1 MKKHK
6 RINQPDARV
15 SKALSSFGLSDNEI
29 AVYCEALKH
38 NESSPFSLARATGIP
53 RTTVYDVLMGLSLK
67 GLVQLQQSD
76 GFSKQQT
83 KIKANNPSILRQILR
98 EKRRKL
104 TSVEVDILDIL
115 PMLKSD
121 FHGSEPHADFQF
133 LPGIE
138 GAKTVMFG
146 EHSDGVDVPIS
157 VFDNQMPM
165 DAFGA
170 KEMDDLVDQG
180 NMFRSKAV
188 HKNKEIFVL
197 SDWTKHVVTYQY
209 HRDPKYLV
217 SQELRYLDH
226 PVLAFNLRLAIKE
239 TRLLI
244 TCAHEDEVW
253 GLIINSKA
261 MSSML
266 LSLFEFMW
274 LQSTPVTAELV
285 DSWVGED
292 YLEFERLYNN
302 NHK

>member
-1 MKKHK
+1 MKTQNK
-6 RINQPDARV
+6 INKPDPV
-15 SKALSSFGLSDNEI
+15 IVKALKKFGLSENEI

-38 NESSPFSLARATGIP
+38 QECSPFTLAQATGVP
-53 RTTVYDVLMGLSLK
+53 RTTVYDVLMSLSLK
-67 GLVQLQQSD
+67 GLIELQQSD

-83 KIKANNPSILRQILR
+83 RIKANNPSVLRQILR
-98 EKRRKL
+98 QKRRAL
-104 TSVEVDILDIL
+104 TRTEVDIVSIL
-115 PMLKSD
+115 PLLKGD

-133 LPGIE
+133 FPGIE
-138 GAKTVMFG
+138 GAKTVMYG

-170 KEMDDLVDQG
+170 KEMDEYVDRSSA
-180 NMFRSKAV
+180 FRKNTV
-188 HKNKEIFVL
+188 HKIKELFVL
-197 SDWTKHVVTYQY
+197 SDWTKHATVYQH
-209 HRDPKYLV
+209 HRNPDYLS
-217 SQELRYLDH
+217 SQDLRFLDH
-226 PVLAFNLRLAIKE
+226 PVLDFNLRLAIKE